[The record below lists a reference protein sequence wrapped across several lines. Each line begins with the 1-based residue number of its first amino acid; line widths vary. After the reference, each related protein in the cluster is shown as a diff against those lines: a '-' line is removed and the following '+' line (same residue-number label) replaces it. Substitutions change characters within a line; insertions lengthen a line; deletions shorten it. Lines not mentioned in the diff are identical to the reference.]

1 MRRAHIAVIFA
12 VSVVLAGCGNQHS
25 PLAQL
30 RAEVRNNP
38 DSLAARLALA
48 DASLEAEHYHDAFI
62 QYSAARELDESSF
75 DAVLGVATA
84 QERLNDVDGAIAS
97 VNEALALKP
106 GEPDALALQGR
117 LMLRMN
123 EPAEA
128 VEVLTEALQAEPEN
142 EEAHRF
148 LPIAYLRTGQL
159 AEAEEAGRAAVMQMP
174 DRVDAHLTLANTLIA
189 REKTDEAETVLRKA
203 MELDPADAVPP
214 LRLAEL
220 LVREERGIDEVM
232 ELTERSARLDSGE
245 GNADAVA
252 AIALRREGR
261 NEEALRRLN
270 AAAMAHP
277 RNVRLWLMLAVIY
290 RDLGEDEAAARSA
303 AMAFRFAPR
312 RRVRAAGTDTPADG
326 AAAQPPAG
334 GQTAASAE
342 N

>member
-12 VSVVLAGCGNQHS
+12 ISTALAGCGHQHS

-38 DSLAARLALA
+38 DSVPARLALA
-48 DASLEAEHYHDAFI
+48 DASLEAEDYHDAFI
-62 QYSAARELDESSF
+62 QYSAARELEQSSF
-75 DAVLGVATA
+75 GATLGVATA
-84 QERLNDVDGAIAS
+84 QERLNDVGGAVES

-106 GEPDALALQGR
+106 GDPEALALQGR

-123 EPAEA
+123 KPAEA
-128 VEVLTEALQAEPEN
+128 IEVLTEALQTDPEN
-142 EEAHRF
+142 DEAHRF
-148 LPIAYLRTGQL
+148 LPIAYLHTDQL
-159 AEAEEAGRAAVMQMP
+159 AAAENAGRAAAAQMP
-174 DRVDAHLTLANTLIA
+174 DSVEAHLTLANVLIA
-189 REKTDEAETVLRKA
+189 REKTDEAETALRKA
-203 MELDPADAVPP
+203 MELDPADAEPP

-245 GNADAVA
+245 GDADAVA

-261 NEEALRRLN
+261 DEEALRRLN

-312 RRVRAAGTDTPADG
+312 RRVRAAGADMPADG
-326 AAAQPPAG
+326 AAGQPSPDAQA
-334 GQTAASAE
+334 AASAE